1 MKFSAIEVE
10 DIFAYKDV
18 SRIDL
23 TCDDPNRNI
32 VVVYGRNGA
41 GKTSLLNAIKLLFLG
56 TSDQNLRRV
65 GFGGSPISPK
75 HYVLGQPGRWY
86 GVFNNPSKP
95 SGAPAR
101 VALEWSDEDRRYKAQ
116 RLFRHANSSLGFTED
131 LTVTVNGTPL
141 PPRDAEATMLNLLP
155 REVVPF
161 FFFDGEQI
169 QSIAD
174 AEIGRE
180 QAEIERLLGLSFVA
194 HLTREIGEYAKDKR
208 RAGMPEAVRVKIVN
222 AESAQRDAM
231 ARADAAGRA
240 RIAVEDEILDLERQK
255 RRLDVERNRL
265 RTGISEEDRARM
277 VSRIEMLEFQR
288 ERLATEIA
296 ESLPVEAMFLANL
309 GLTREVFHV
318 LDQHAAGAADATL
331 AGRLHRDLPPKLLGI
346 LADQPTP
353 VVLSEEQK
361 RAFIKGLGAALEEAG
376 VPANAAT
383 NPLLASLS
391 PKQVKSLRDQFLIW
405 NEKGTSLLV
414 AQTEPLRTIRRISAE
429 VRQAQR
435 DLDEAELAS
444 EEARQKFEELTNELG
459 AVEAAIREKSDA
471 ASEYRIDEQRAQR
484 EQEEHSQTVVRL
496 EGEYA
501 EVSRQSLAYQ
511 LALRTRKTLDEYRD
525 ERRRLIRRS
534 VEARLNDRIGMLLG
548 PSQLIKSVTLDD
560 QFVMS
565 YFDERKN
572 EVARHSIS
580 AGMRQL
586 VAMAMLWALKDEA
599 EKPLPVMID
608 TPLGR
613 IDRENRSLLL
623 TEYFPKAGR
632 PLVLLPTNSEFGEDD
647 FAMIASSIARRYEIR
662 NVGGESAQII
672 PISSGGAG

>member
-1 MKFSAIEVE
+1 MKFTAIEVE
-10 DIFAYKDV
+10 DIFAYKNV

-23 TCDDPNRNI
+23 TCNDPKRNI

-56 TSDQNLRRV
+56 SSDQNLRRV
-65 GFGGSPISPK
+65 GFGATPVSPK

-86 GVFNNPSKP
+86 GVFNNTAKS

-101 VALEWSDEDRRYKAQ
+101 VALEWDDDDRHYKAQ
-116 RLFRHANSSLGFTED
+116 RIFRHANSSSGFTEE
-131 LTVTVNGTPL
+131 LTVTVNGIPL
-141 PPRDAEATMLNLLP
+141 SSRDAEATMMNLLP

-180 QAEIERLLGLSFVA
+180 QAEIERLLGLSFVG

-208 RAGMPEAVRVKIVN
+208 RSGMPGEVRIKIVN
-222 AESAQRDAM
+222 AESAQRDAV
-231 ARADAAGRA
+231 ARAEASGRA
-240 RIAVEDEILDLERQK
+240 RIAAEDEILDLERQK

-265 RTGISEEDRARM
+265 RTGISEEERGRM
-277 VSRIEMLEFQR
+277 VSRIEILEFQR

-296 ESLPVEAMFLANL
+296 ETLPVEAMFLANL
-309 GLTREVFHV
+309 GLAQQVFSL
-318 LDQHAAGAADATL
+318 LDQHAAGSADATL
-331 AGRLHRDLPPKLLGI
+331 SGRLHRDLPPKLLNV
-346 LADQPTP
+346 LAEQPEP
-353 VVLSEEQK
+353 VLLKDEQK
-361 RAFIKGLGAALEEAG
+361 RRFVSGLIAALEEAG
-376 VPANAAT
+376 VPANATT
-383 NPLLASLS
+383 NPLLASLN
-391 PKQVKSLRDQFLIW
+391 PKQIKNLRDQFLIW
-405 NEKGTSLLV
+405 NEKGTSLLQG
-414 AQTEPLRTIRRISAE
+414 QTEPLRTIRRVSAE

-444 EEARQKFEELTNELG
+444 EEARQKFDELTAELG
-459 AVEAAIREKSDA
+459 TVESSIREKSDF
-471 ASEYRIDEQRAQR
+471 ASEHRIEEQRALR
-484 EQEEHSQTVVRL
+484 EQEEHSQTVTRL
-496 EGEYA
+496 EAQYA
-501 EVSRQSLAYQ
+501 EVSRQNSAYQ
-511 LALRTRKTLDEYRD
+511 LALRTRKTLEEYKD
-525 ERRRLIRRS
+525 ERRRMIRRS
-534 VEARLNDRIGMLLG
+534 VEARLNDRVAILLG
-548 PSQLIKSVTLDD
+548 PTQLIKSVSLDD

-613 IDRENRSLLL
+613 IDRENRALLL
-623 TEYFPKAGR
+623 TEYFPNAGR

-647 FAMIASSIARRYEIR
+647 FAMIAPSIARRYEIR
-662 NVGGESAQII
+662 NIGGESAEIVLT
-672 PISSGGAG
+672 SSTAAI